1 MYNTHESGSVRKAGF
16 NMKSIYTKPL
26 LLGASLVAFTAWAEP
41 APAAEWATV
50 QETSTV
56 TFSSTQQGSKFS
68 GKFEEFTATID
79 FDPANPAAGKI
90 VGVVKMESANTRDSS
105 RDTSLMERD
114 WFYVDKYP
122 EARFE
127 SKTIEKTAD
136 GFRANGDLT
145 IKGETLPIAMNFT
158 FTPGKDANTAQFV
171 GKMKVDRFDYNVGE
185 GWNDPSY
192 VGQDVD
198 VEIKL
203 DLKK

>member
-1 MYNTHESGSVRKAGF
+1 
-16 NMKSIYTKPL
+16 
-26 LLGASLVAFTAWAEP
+26 VALTACAAP
-41 APAAEWATV
+41 APAAEWAAV
-50 QETSTV
+50 PESSTV
-56 TFSSTQQGSKFS
+56 TFSATQQGSMFS

-79 FDPANPAAGKI
+79 FDPANPSAGKI
-90 VGVVKMESANTRDSS
+90 VGVVKTESANTRDSS
-105 RDTSLMERD
+105 RDTSLMEKD

-136 GFRANGDLT
+136 GFRANGELT
-145 IKGETLPIAMNFT
+145 LKGATHPAVMDFT
-158 FTPGKDANTAQFV
+158 FTAGQDSSSPGMSKFA
-171 GKMKVDRFDYNVGE
+171 GKMKVDRFNYNIGE

>member
-1 MYNTHESGSVRKAGF
+1 MT
-16 NMKSIYTKPL
+16 SIYTKPL
-26 LLGASLVAFTAWAEP
+26 LLGASLIALAACAET
-41 APAAEWATV
+41 APAAGWTV
-50 QETSTV
+50 APESSTI

-90 VGVVKMESANTRDSS
+90 VGVVKTESANTRDSS

-136 GFRANGDLT
+136 GFRASGDLT
-145 IKGETLPIAMNFT
+145 IKGETHPIALDFT
-158 FTPGKDANTAQFV
+158 FTPGSGTAQFV

-192 VGQDVD
+192 VGQNVD